1 METQGAA
8 VGSSRRRGLLR
19 VRCSACPSDP
29 ENATVGH
36 QMLEQQDWRTGTDY
50 LIHLTGGTKMMAL
63 AAFAFFAG
71 KPGSKLVYLP
81 LNAPHF
87 LELHPEPQEI
97 PVCSVNLEEYFRA
110 YGVVR
115 QSFKTDWMDWV
126 SKADETMLA
135 VLGDTASERGSQ
147 ILEWVA
153 RKGSWDNLPSAEKNF
168 YSGEWFEVWLAGQ
181 IQRIFKLPEDCICV
195 GAKLNR

>member
-1 METQGAA
+1 MTTAILLISEQTLPNVLFLKQFGPFERHVFLTTDKMETQGRSGWIIQAA
-8 VGSSRRRGLLR
+8 GIAPGSVQRL
-19 VRCSACPSDP
+19 PIDP

-97 PVCSVNLEEYFRA
+97 PLSVSVNLEEYFRA

-115 QSFKTDWMDWV
+115 QS
-126 SKADETMLA
+126 
-135 VLGDTASERGSQ
+135 
-147 ILEWVA
+147 
-153 RKGSWDNLPSAEKNF
+153 
-168 YSGEWFEVWLAGQ
+168 
-181 IQRIFKLPEDCICV
+181 
-195 GAKLNR
+195 